1 MIDCKPIVALCKDK
15 PEYKISVESYDDF
28 INLHQFEGEERN
40 LIEIAS
46 ADQAHNL
53 IMVIRAAMMLNG
65 WDK

>member
-1 MIDCKPIVALCKDK
+1 MIDCKPMIALCEEN
-15 PEYKISVESYDDF
+15 PEYKISVESHSDF
-28 INLHQFEGEERN
+28 ITLYQFEGEEKG

>member
-1 MIDCKPIVALCKDK
+1 MIECKPMIALCEDN
-15 PEYKISVESYDDF
+15 PEYKISVESYSDF
-28 INLHQFEGEERN
+28 INLCQFEGEERG